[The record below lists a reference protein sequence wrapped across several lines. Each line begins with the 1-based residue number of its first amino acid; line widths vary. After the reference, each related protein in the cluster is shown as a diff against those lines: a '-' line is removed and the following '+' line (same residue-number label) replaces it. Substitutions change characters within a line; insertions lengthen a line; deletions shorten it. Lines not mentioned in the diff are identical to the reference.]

1 MKSVS
6 ANSTLC
12 TYHVLRHWLAFDLK
26 DKGWFTLFSSCLVE
40 WILTIITSLWGKKAF
55 VSFIIRLFI
64 HCFISESNCLLKISK
79 LFGLHSCFMWLCI
92 YHVFIAHWGVQ
103 GDGQDGREEQRE
115 GKTCLVLEVALKKEK
130 IGNKTKP
137 QVRKHFPAQVLS
149 FDCLLRCVL
158 K

>member
-1 MKSVS
+1 
-6 ANSTLC
+6 
-12 TYHVLRHWLAFDLK
+12 
-26 DKGWFTLFSSCLVE
+26 
-40 WILTIITSLWGKKAF
+40 
-55 VSFIIRLFI
+55 
-64 HCFISESNCLLKISK
+64 
-79 LFGLHSCFMWLCI
+79 MWLCI

-137 QVRKHFPAQVLS
+137 QVRKHSPAQVLS